1 MRIAT
6 VIMAGGSGKRF
17 WPLSRESRAKQ
28 SLNLFSEHSLL
39 VETIERIKPVS
50 QDVTIVTS
58 LKQRDAIEND
68 VWNYPHLKV
77 IYEPGGRNTAPCI
90 MLALHSIK
98 KRYDDD
104 DCAVLVLPADHYI
117 KYPAKFVDLVKRGVS
132 YLEKNP
138 EAIGTIGIEPTR
150 PETGYGYIRKGD
162 VVKDGVFPV
171 KSFEEKPEMS
181 KAEKFVESGE
191 YLWNG
196 GIFLFSMNSMIEEF
210 RNNNKDI
217 YDKVVQIKHTEN
229 IDADFYN
236 SIRSISFD
244 YAVMETTQKP
254 VFTVAG
260 EFGWNDI
267 GSWLSYYELVE
278 KDENGNYSKGD
289 VHFINCKNSMAINLS
304 GKPVVIFNREGELFV
319 DAGDVTL
326 SAKLNDHQAIRQVTE
341 YLQENKNT
349 ELL

>member
-1 MRIAT
+1 MKIAT

-17 WPLSRESRAKQ
+17 WPLSRESKAKQ
-28 SLNLFSEHSLL
+28 SLSLFSEHSLL

-50 QDVTIVTS
+50 SDVTIITS
-58 LKQRDAIEND
+58 LKQRDAIESD

-77 IYEPGGRNTAPCI
+77 IYEPVGRNTAPCI
-90 MLALHSIK
+90 MLALYSISK
-98 KRYDDD
+98 KFKE

-117 KYPAKFVDLVKRGVS
+117 KDSEKFVELVKKGVS
-132 YLEKNP
+132 YLENNP

-162 VVKDGVFPV
+162 SVREGVFSV
-171 KSFEEKPEMS
+171 KSFEEKPEME
-181 KAEKFVESGE
+181 KAQKFLQSGE

-196 GIFLFSMNSMIEEF
+196 GIFLFSMNSMMKEF
-210 RNNNKDI
+210 RDNNKDI
-217 YDKVVQIKHTEN
+217 YDKVVQIKNTEN
-229 IDADFYN
+229 IDADYYN

-244 YAVMETTQKP
+244 YAVMETTEKP

-267 GSWLSYYELVE
+267 GSWFSYYELLE

-304 GKPVVIFNREGELFV
+304 GKPVIIFNREGELFV

-341 YLQENKNT
+341 YLKESKKP

>member
-1 MRIAT
+1 MKIAA

-28 SLNLFSEHSLL
+28 SLSLFSEHSLL
-39 VETIERIKPVS
+39 VETIERIKPLTE
-50 QDVTIVTS
+50 DITIISS
-58 LKQRDAIEND
+58 LKQRDAIESD

-77 IYEPGGRNTAPCI
+77 IYEPSGRNTAPCI

-98 KRYDDD
+98 KRVDD
-104 DCAVLVLPADHYI
+104 DCAVLILPADHYI
-117 KYPAKFVDLVKRGVS
+117 KDSQKFVELVKKGVS
-132 YLEKNP
+132 HLENDP
-138 EAIGTIGIEPTR
+138 GSIGTIGIEPTR

-162 VVKDGVFPV
+162 EINAGVFSV
-171 KSFEEKPEMS
+171 KSFEEKPEME
-181 KAEKFVESGE
+181 KAENFVESGE

-196 GIFLFSMNSMIEEF
+196 GIFLFSMNSMMEEF

-217 YDKVVQIKHTEN
+217 YEKVVQIKNTEN
-229 IDADFYN
+229 ISAEHYN

-260 EFGWNDI
+260 DFGWNDI
-267 GSWLSYYELVE
+267 GSWFSYYELLE

-289 VHFINCKNSMAINLS
+289 VHFVNCRNSLAINLS

-319 DAGDVTL
+319 DAGDVAL
-326 SAKLNDHQAIRQVTE
+326 SAKLDDHQAIRKVTE
-341 YLQENKNT
+341 YLKENKILN
-349 ELL
+349 LL

>member
-1 MRIAT
+1 MKIAT

-17 WPLSRESRAKQ
+17 WPLSRERKAKQ
-28 SLNLFSEHSLL
+28 SLNLFSDHTLL

-50 QDVTIVTS
+50 QDVTIITS
-58 LKQRDAIEND
+58 LKQRDAIESD

-77 IYEPGGRNTAPCI
+77 IYEPSGRNTAPCI

-98 KRYDDD
+98 KRFGE

-117 KYPAKFVDLVKRGVS
+117 KDPDKFVDLVKKGVS

-138 EAIGTIGIEPTR
+138 ETIGTIGIEPTR

-162 VVKDGVFPV
+162 VVEKGVFSV
-171 KSFEEKPEMS
+171 KTFEEKPEIE
-181 KAEKFVESGE
+181 KAQKFIESGE

-210 RNNNKDI
+210 RNSNKDI
-217 YDKVVQIKHTEN
+217 HDKVVQLENTEN
-229 IDADFYN
+229 IDKDFYN

-244 YAVMETTQKP
+244 YAVMETTKKP

-267 GSWLSYYELVE
+267 GSWRSYYELLE

-289 VHFINCKNSMAINLS
+289 VHFVNCKNSMVINLS
-304 GKPVVIFNREGELFV
+304 GKPVVIFNKEGELFV
-319 DAGDVTL
+319 DAGDVVL
-326 SAKLNDHQAIRQVTE
+326 SAKLNDHQAIREVTE
-341 YLQENKNT
+341 YLKESS
-349 ELL
+349 LLNLL